1 MGNIGGIGSNFN
13 LADISDVTTSH
24 QSKWSKFGSVLSSV
38 AGSLPGVG
46 GALAGIGVDSSFNR
60 QLEMIK
66 LQQQIQDQTQV
77 INTISNISK
86 SKHEAAMAAIRN
98 MK

>member
-1 MGNIGGIGSNFN
+1 MGGIGGIGGNFN
-13 LADISDVTTSH
+13 LADISDVTVGS
-24 QSKWSKFGSVLSSV
+24 QSKWGKFGQVLGSV
-38 AGSLPGVG
+38 ASQIPGVG
-46 GALAGIGVDSSFNR
+46 GALTGLGVDGSFNR

-77 INTISNISK
+77 INTLSNISK
-86 SKHEAAMAAIRN
+86 AKHEAAMSAIRN